1 MQDAL
6 IAAYQADIETIRT
19 FPHAPIMYRARLLNA
34 TRGAVMALEHSLAQH
49 DLREVYHAGLRGLA
63 GYEALAEELH
73 QEKSRYRQQM
83 RAGDWDARHAL
94 AYVDAQLTP
103 ALHARDR
110 LGELVAQWREELA
123 RLMPEEEWIED
134 GEILVEVSRVAS

>member
-19 FPHAPIMYRARLLNA
+19 FPYAPLTYRARLLTA
-34 TRGAVMALEHSLAQH
+34 TRGAVMALEYSLSRH

-63 GYEALAEELH
+63 GYESLAEELH
-73 QEKSRYRQQM
+73 QEKSRYREQM

-123 RLMPEEEWIED
+123 RLMPEEEWALD